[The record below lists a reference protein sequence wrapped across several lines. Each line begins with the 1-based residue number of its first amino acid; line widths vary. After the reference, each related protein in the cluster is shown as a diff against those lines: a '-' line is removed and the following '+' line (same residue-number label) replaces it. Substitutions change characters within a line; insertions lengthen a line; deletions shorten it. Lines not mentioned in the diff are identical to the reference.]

1 MERRSPNTEAATAV
15 MDTMTARGVSVTT
28 LSKATDISERHLKAI
43 LSNRRAVRYG
53 WLSDVS
59 GFFGL
64 PITHFIKG
72 AHA

>member
-1 MERRSPNTEAATAV
+1 
-15 MDTMTARGVSVTT
+15 MDTMTARGVSIPT
-28 LSKATDISERHLKAI
+28 LSKATDISERDLDAI
-43 LSNRRAVRYG
+43 LSNGREIRYG

-64 PITHFIKG
+64 PITHFTKG